1 MTSDLRKQERTSAP
15 VVVEDRGPVRWLW
28 LNRPEARNAQNAG
41 LLTALEQAVIE
52 TASAASIRV
61 VVLAGVGSSFSA
73 GHDLREV
80 VANRTYREN
89 ISTAEGRL
97 WQELDLFVRPVEAF
111 RSLRVPT
118 ICRVQGY
125 CLAASMMLLDA
136 ADLVVAADDAIFASP
151 VTRTMAA
158 ADVELPVLGWAL
170 GSRIAKQLMWT
181 DSALDAAAAARLGLV
196 NWVVSAAEL
205 DEKVNAVADELLQVA
220 PEALALTKMSL
231 RFMED
236 AMGRQASFAHHFA
249 LHQLSHQTT
258 PAERLLEQRIVALE
272 EKLGQAASDGPLTG
286 SSSTGA

>member
-1 MTSDLRKQERTSAP
+1 
-15 VVVEDRGPVRWLW
+15 VRWLW

-258 PAERLLEQRIVALE
+258 PAENLLEQRIVALE
-272 EKLGQAASDGPLTG
+272 EKLRQAGSEGPSNG
-286 SSSTGA
+286 SSSTRT